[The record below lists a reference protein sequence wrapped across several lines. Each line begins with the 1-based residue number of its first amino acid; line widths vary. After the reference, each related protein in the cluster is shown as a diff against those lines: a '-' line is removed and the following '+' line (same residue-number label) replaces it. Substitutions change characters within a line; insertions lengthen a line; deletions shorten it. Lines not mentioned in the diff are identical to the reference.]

1 MTDLDV
7 PPVADEAAAPEPT
20 GTARPAWAPWW
31 PTRRD
36 HATLRPP
43 ALARHQYLTV
53 FAFITALWVLV
64 PQVITSRQD
73 QFNTNLWIAYSIA
86 GIGFYWMI
94 GLAGRAAFC
103 QTFMMALGGYA
114 SAWVTRSWGDD
125 AFLLGVVVAMAATAV
140 VAGLIAVVVRK
151 AQLFFF
157 AIATMAVTQIGI
169 EVFTQTESFTGP
181 NGVTSGI
188 SPPRIFG
195 TEYLRDTEIFPMF
208 VVILTMVLVA
218 GAALER
224 SPLRREAIASR
235 DNPLVARASG
245 VSTVRVQVVMFAA
258 GSSLGGLAGAMIGH
272 WTGVISTNSFSF
284 DLAIGIFL
292 MVYLGGIGSMWG
304 PVIGAAFYVAL
315 PNFLTSFEQYNTII
329 YGSLLLVVILA
340 MPKGLV
346 GVIEKAWSAG
356 TSLVRRNREASH
368 A

>member
-7 PPVADEAAAPEPT
+7 PPRADEAGAPVPD
-20 GTARPAWAPWW
+20 GRARPTWAPWW
-31 PTRRD
+31 PSGRDDTRG
-36 HATLRPP
+36 RPP

-53 FAFITALWVLV
+53 FAFIIGLWILV

-73 QFNTNLWIAYSIA
+73 QFNTNLWIAYSVA

-103 QTFMMALGGYA
+103 QTFMMALGGYS
-114 SAWVTRSWGDD
+114 SAWVTRTWGDD
-125 AFLLGVVVAMAATAV
+125 AFLAGVLVAMVSTAV

-169 EVFTQTESFTGP
+169 QVFTQTESFTGQ
-181 NGVTSGI
+181 NGTTSGI
-188 SPPRIFG
+188 SPPRILG

-208 VVILTMVLVA
+208 MVILTIVLLA

-224 SPLRREAIASR
+224 SPLRREAIACR

-245 VSTVRVQVVMFAA
+245 VSTIRVQVVMFAA
-258 GSSLGGLAGAMIGH
+258 GSSLGGLAGSMIGH
-272 WTGVISTNSFSF
+272 WTGVISTESFSF

-315 PNFLTSFEQYNTII
+315 PKFLTSFEQYNTII
-329 YGSLLLVVILA
+329 YGSLLLIVILA

-346 GVIEKAWSAG
+346 GVIEKIWQSG
-356 TSLVRRNREASH
+356 RSLIRRDREVSRA
-368 A
+368 